1 MELALAIISLCLLVA
16 FLIILIRY
24 IGYKKQIKKM
34 AKEVQKLSHDEYTQP
49 IKTNYFTNDMVEL
62 INAINEHIKRE
73 KELTISYYNDKKELN
88 NIISGISHD
97 FRTPLTASLGY
108 IQLLRKTNRFT
119 DEQNEYLDIIENKNQ
134 YLKEL
139 ADDFFDIST
148 NTEVSPELKETNI
161 SNILSELTLQQY
173 SWIEERGINITVDIT
188 ENIISITDAH
198 SIKRIIDNLFS
209 NCRKYALSELSVSLK
224 TKNNKAVIT
233 IANDFI
239 TEESINIEKLFQ
251 PFYRGVSRT
260 KEGSG
265 LGLYICKALSRKIDA
280 LIEATINDTI
290 LTITLS
296 I

>member
-119 DEQNEYLDIIENKNQ
+119 DEQNEYLDIIEDKNQ

>member
-24 IGYKKQIKKM
+24 IGYKKQIKKI